1 MLESQKQKKQSE
13 IMVFKLKYLNN
24 IIVYYNVKKIKS
36 SKRIREI
43 SK

>member
-13 IMVFKLKYLNN
+13 IMVFILKYLNN
-24 IIVYYNVKKIKS
+24 IIVYYYVKKIKS
-36 SKRIREI
+36 TKRIGKI